1 MSSTRGLALTAL
13 GLIVAEIVALV
24 SVMLYASVTSTAS
37 GRFADE
43 TSIARGLMLTDICLV
58 TESRHTRH
66 ISQPEPIAPF
76 QDLPGFYDHFPSSTF
91 LQPQFQAGEPRQ

>member
-1 MSSTRGLALTAL
+1 VNKIGFILIGLVAIEMAGL
-13 GLIVAEIVALV
+13 GGVMFHAYVASKDSERLEGEAILA
-24 SVMLYASVTSTAS
+24 
-37 GRFADE
+37 E
-43 TSIARGLMLTDICLV
+43 ELMLTDLCVV

-91 LQPQFQAGEPRQ
+91 LQPPPQIGGSKR